1 MLYYIVAFFQVVF
14 CIALVGLIL
23 LHSGKGGGLSSSLG
37 GGMGGTFS
45 GTTIMEKNLTRLTLI
60 VLGLFALT
68 NIALFFLARG
78 LAAPRR
84 AQTEGLARGGWG
96 EPASPHRLYP

>member
-1 MLYYIVAFFQVVF
+1 MLTYIIAFFHVVF

-37 GGMGGTFS
+37 GGLGGTMP

-60 VLGLFALT
+60 VVGLFILT
-68 NIALFFLARG
+68 NVALFFLG
-78 LAAPRR
+78 
-84 AQTEGLARGGWG
+84 
-96 EPASPHRLYP
+96 

>member
-1 MLYYIVAFFQVVF
+1 MVYVLAFLHTILCF
-14 CIALVGLIL
+14 ALIGLIL

-37 GGMGGTFS
+37 GGVGGTFS

-68 NIALFFLARG
+68 NITLIFL
-78 LAAPRR
+78 
-84 AQTEGLARGGWG
+84 
-96 EPASPHRLYP
+96 S

>member
-1 MLYYIVAFFQVVF
+1 MVYVLAFFHTVF
-14 CIALVGLIL
+14 CIALIGLIL

-60 VLGLFALT
+60 VVGFFALT
-68 NIALFFLARG
+68 NVALIFFG
-78 LAAPRR
+78 
-84 AQTEGLARGGWG
+84 
-96 EPASPHRLYP
+96 